1 MPNRSTLPKRAC
13 TRYMGIFSLSYG
25 GTEDPWYRAGN
36 NLQQNFLASG
46 LAMSATLLYRIAAVV
61 FVLFAVG
68 HTFGFLSF
76 RPPSPEGR
84 AVYDSMNNVH
94 FQVGGKTFSYGNWY
108 RGFGLTITVSMLF
121 WAFLSWHLAGLAK
134 SNPGAIAG
142 LGWAFFAVQAVGV
155 VFSLLYFGLPATVF
169 SFLVAALVGAA
180 AWLVGR

>member
-1 MPNRSTLPKRAC
+1 
-13 TRYMGIFSLSYG
+13 MGIFSLSYG

-36 NLQQNFLASG
+36 NLQQTFLASG
-46 LAMSATLLYRIAAVV
+46 LARSATLLYRIAAVV

-76 RPPSPEGR
+76 R
-84 AVYDSMNNVH
+84 H
-94 FQVGGKTFSYGNWY
+94 
-108 RGFGLTITVSMLF
+108 MLF

-155 VFSLLYFGLPATVF
+155 VFTLLY
-169 SFLVAALVGAA
+169 
-180 AWLVGR
+180 